1 MCFNYCS
8 SFFLLSAEA
17 FNAEKQWSSAA
28 AQLIMEKN
36 PVLQNFLAIGTGLK
50 LSFSERL

>member
-28 AQLIMEKN
+28 AAADYGD
-36 PVLQNFLAIGTGLK
+36 VFLL
-50 LSFSERL
+50 